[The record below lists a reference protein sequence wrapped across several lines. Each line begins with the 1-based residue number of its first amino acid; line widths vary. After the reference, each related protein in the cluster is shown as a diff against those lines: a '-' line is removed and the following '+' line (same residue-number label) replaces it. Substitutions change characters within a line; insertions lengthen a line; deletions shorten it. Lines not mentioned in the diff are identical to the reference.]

1 MRSSNFAAIVK
12 EDMHGFDE
20 VTKQM
25 RQQRKRRP
33 RQYVVG
39 DSTARAPFLGVTKKV
54 FVCISRLYSDTSVET
69 IHNFLQSKDIKVIS
83 CFKYSDKFD
92 RFSFMRVCISQSGEK
107 KIYDPK
113 LWPDGVVVRP
123 WQFKSR
129 QSEQDGV
136 NSS

>member
-1 MRSSNFAAIVK
+1 
-12 EDMHGFDE
+12 
-20 VTKQM
+20 M
-25 RQQRKRRP
+25 RQQRKRGQ

-39 DSTARAPFLGVTKKV
+39 DSTARAPFLGVSKKV
-54 FVCISRLYSDTSVET
+54 FVCVSRLCSDTSVET
-69 IHNFLQSKDIKVIS
+69 IQNFLQSKGIKVIS

-92 RFSFMRVCISQSGEK
+92 RFSLMRVCISHSGEK

-129 QSEQDGV
+129 QSEQDGADA
-136 NSS
+136 S